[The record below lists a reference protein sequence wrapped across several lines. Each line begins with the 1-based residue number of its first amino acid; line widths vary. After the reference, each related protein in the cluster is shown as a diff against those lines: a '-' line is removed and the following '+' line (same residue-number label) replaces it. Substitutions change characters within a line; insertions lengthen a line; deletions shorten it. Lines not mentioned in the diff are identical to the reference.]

1 MRSDEHMDVVFEVR
15 ELLNK
20 RLGLSWEN
28 HGAWRIQFLICD
40 ELEEKEKI
48 EEQSNKE
55 KEKIH
60 LA

>member
-1 MRSDEHMDVVFEVR
+1 MDVVFEVR

>member
-1 MRSDEHMDVVFEVR
+1 MDVVFEVR
-15 ELLNK
+15 ELLDK
-20 RLGLSWEN
+20 RLGLSWKN

-40 ELEEKEKI
+40 ELEEKEQI
-48 EEQSNKE
+48 EEKQNKE

>member
-28 HGAWRIQFLICD
+28 HGGWRIQFLICD

>member
-1 MRSDEHMDVVFEVR
+1 MDVVFEVR

-28 HGAWRIQFLICD
+28 HGGWRIQFLICD